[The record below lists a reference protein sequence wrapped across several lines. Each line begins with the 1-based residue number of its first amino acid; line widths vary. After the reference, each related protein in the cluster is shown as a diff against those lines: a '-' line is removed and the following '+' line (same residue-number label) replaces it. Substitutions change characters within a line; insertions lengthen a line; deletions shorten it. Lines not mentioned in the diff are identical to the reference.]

1 MHHPRGSAQG
11 RTRRILALPSPP
23 RHPRHRRPGS
33 VRVDAVDPF
42 DPPVSVVLALWAT
55 RPSSHG
61 AAVVEGADG
70 AHEVDDPTSSS
81 RAGRVSLAMWLA
93 AAGPLT
99 RAVAVLVSPADPAAV
114 LPGAVDVGECVVAET
129 LSGRRLALVPQANGT
144 SRVWRVHDMHTALTP
159 FDAAQARRD
168 VHTATEKAI
177 ETLTELDLA
186 CERPELADTLTD
198 LVAATLDPALVPPW
212 LEPRRRGLLERSL
225 RLGAICELALQ
236 DDGAAATALQASR
249 RSQVLR
255 PLLAVARTGVSAA
268 TDWWAPRR

>member
-1 MHHPRGSAQG
+1 M
-11 RTRRILALPSPP
+11 
-23 RHPRHRRPGS
+23 
-33 VRVDAVDPF
+33 DPF

-186 CERPELADTLTD
+186 RERPELADTLTD

-236 DDGAAATALQASR
+236 DDGAATALQASR